1 MEAIVKKK
9 NKYVWKTTTTGLLL
23 SLGFGEMH
31 DIISEL
37 FWGIAQFVA
46 RIILGGNKN
55 TGRSHTHTHT
65 HTHTHREIQWLMS
78 YSWREPQ
85 RDSTADNSQV

>member
-1 MEAIVKKK
+1 MEAIVK
-9 NKYVWKTTTTGLLL
+9 NDNDGPAFFVR
-23 SLGFGEMH
+23 FGEMH
-31 DIISEL
+31 NIFSEL

-55 TGRSHTHTHT
+55 TRRSHTHTHT
-65 HTHTHREIQWLMS
+65 LRCLSRREIQRLMS